1 LNLWVQTYL
10 IADCLLKQ
18 SLMLGVYKLQ
28 RKKRLM
34 IPILFL
40 LPSIIFLATFVYI
53 PLIQNFYNSFFDFS
67 VFSQTKTFVGLE
79 NFKILLSDKV
89 VSVALLNNFKYAVIS
104 VVFQVGFALVLAYIL
119 ENHVFRR
126 VAPFFR
132 VVYFMPVMI
141 SISVIALLF
150 GFVYNPQMG
159 LLNSFLELVGLES
172 LAKVWLGNST
182 TAIYA
187 VIAMSQWQS
196 IGFIMMLFIVAIQ
209 KIPKEL
215 YEAADIDGAGSI
227 RKFFSVTVPQV
238 KETIF
243 VNTLITITGS
253 MLVFNEPYILTNGGP
268 GFSSMTMSVHMYQV
282 GFVKDNMGYA
292 STLAVI
298 IFLLTAILAL
308 IQIRISR
315 TGKDD

>member
-1 LNLWVQTYL
+1 
-10 IADCLLKQ
+10 
-18 SLMLGVYKLQ
+18 ML
-28 RKKRLM
+28 RKKRHI

-40 LPSIIFLATFVYI
+40 LPCILFLAIFVYV

-89 VSVALLNNFKYAVIS
+89 VTVALLNNLKYAIIS
-104 VVFQVGFALVLAYIL
+104 VVLQVGFALVLAYIL
-119 ENHVFRR
+119 EDKWFSR

-196 IGFIMMLFIVAIQ
+196 VGFIMMLFIVAIQ

-215 YEAADIDGAGSI
+215 YEAADIDGAGKI
-227 RKFFSVTVPQV
+227 RKFFSITVPQV

-292 STLAVI
+292 STLAMI
-298 IFLLTAILAL
+298 IFLLTALLAL

>member
-1 LNLWVQTYL
+1 MY
-10 IADCLLKQ
+10 
-18 SLMLGVYKLQ
+18 
-28 RKKRLM
+28 RKKIKLM
-34 IPILFL
+34 PILFL
-40 LPSIIFLATFVYI
+40 LPSIALLLVFIYI

-79 NFKILLSDKV
+79 NFKVLLTDKV
-89 VSVALLNNFKYAVIS
+89 VSVALLNNVKYAIIS
-104 VVFQVGFALVLAYIL
+104 VVFQVGIALVLAYIL
-119 ENHVFRR
+119 EDRIFSKI
-126 VAPFFR
+126 APFFR
-132 VVYFMPVMI
+132 VVYFIPVMI

-172 LAKVWLGNST
+172 LAEVWLGNST

-196 IGFIMMLFIVAIQ
+196 IGFITMLFIVAIQ

-215 YEAADIDGAGSI
+215 YEAADIDGAGKI
-227 RKFFSVTVPQV
+227 RKFFSITIPQV
-238 KETIF
+238 REAIF

-268 GFSSMTMSVHMYQV
+268 GFSSMTMSVHLYQT

-298 IFLLTAILAL
+298 IFILTALLAL
-308 IQIRISR
+308 IQIRLSR

>member
-1 LNLWVQTYL
+1 
-10 IADCLLKQ
+10 
-18 SLMLGVYKLQ
+18 ML
-28 RKKRLM
+28 RKKKIL
-34 IPILFL
+34 PILFL
-40 LPSIIFLATFVYI
+40 LPSLAFLLIFVYI
-53 PLIQNFYNSFFDFS
+53 PLLQNFYNSFFDFS

-79 NFKILLSDKV
+79 NFKVLLADKV
-89 VSVALLNNFKYAVIS
+89 VSIALINNVKYSIIS
-104 VVFQVGFALVLAYIL
+104 VVLQVGFALVLAYIL
-119 ENHVFRR
+119 EDKVFSRI
-126 VAPFFR
+126 APFLR
-132 VVYFMPVMI
+132 VVYFIPVMI

-159 LLNSFLELVGLES
+159 LLNSFLELVGLDS
-172 LAKVWLGNST
+172 LAEVWLGKPK

-196 IGFIMMLFIVAIQ
+196 IGFITMLFIVAIQ

-215 YEAADIDGAGSI
+215 YEAADIDGAGKI
-227 RKFFSVTVPQV
+227 RKFFSITVPQV
-238 KETIF
+238 RESIF

-268 GFSSMTMSVHMYQV
+268 GFSSMTMSVHMYQT

-292 STLAVI
+292 STLAIVI
-298 IFLLTAILAL
+298 FILTAVLAL
-308 IQIRISR
+308 VQIRLSR